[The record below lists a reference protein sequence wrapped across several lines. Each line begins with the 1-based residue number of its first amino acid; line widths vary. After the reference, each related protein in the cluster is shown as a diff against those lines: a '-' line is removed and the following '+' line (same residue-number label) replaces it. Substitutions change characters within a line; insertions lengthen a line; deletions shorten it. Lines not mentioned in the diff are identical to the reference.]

1 VPSGK
6 PEPTTLPNPDALASE
21 HSQRV
26 VQSVEQL
33 IRENGPLP
41 LSAYLQHVLYAPGL
55 GYYAVGN
62 QKLGAGGDFVTAP
75 ELTDCF
81 GLCLA
86 RQIAQILQSVG
97 GDILEFGAG
106 SGTLARVL
114 MHSAEL
120 DGFSGRYLILEPS
133 AELKLRQQK
142 LLETALSAEK
152 FGRCEWLSELPS
164 EFTGV
169 MLANEVVDAMPVEQF
184 NIESGALRQTFV
196 AQTANGVELISGDPE
211 YAVTEAVEHL
221 QYDLRRSF
229 SDGYQS
235 EVSLLLRPWINAV
248 SASMKLGV
256 LLCID
261 YGYSRREYYL
271 PERQTGTLRCYYRHH
286 THNDVLYYPGL
297 QDITSDVDFTLLAE
311 AGQSVQLDLHG
322 FTSQGQFLLG
332 NDLLAIADLSLVDDT
347 RERLLAAQAVRTLTM
362 PTGMG
367 ERFKVMAL
375 SRDLDLALDGFV
387 GADQS
392 HRL

>member
-1 VPSGK
+1 MPSGK
-6 PEPTTLPNPDALASE
+6 PEPTALPSPDALASE
-21 HSQRV
+21 HSERV
-26 VQSVEQL
+26 VQSVEHA
-33 IRENGPLP
+33 IRESGPLS
-41 LSAYLQHVLYAPGL
+41 LSDYLQHVLYAPGL

-75 ELTDCF
+75 ELSDYF

-86 RQIAQILQSVG
+86 RQTGQVLHRIG

-114 MHSAEL
+114 LNSPEL

-142 LLETALSAEK
+142 LLETTLTAEK
-152 FGRCEWLSELPS
+152 FARCLWLSELPTD
-164 EFTGV
+164 FIGV
-169 MLANEVVDAMPVEQF
+169 MLANEVIDAMPVEQF
-184 NIESGALRQTFV
+184 NLHNGTLRQTFV
-196 AQTANGVELISGDPE
+196 AQTANGIELISGDPE
-211 YAVTEAVEHL
+211 NAVTEAVEHL
-221 QYDLRRSF
+221 QYDLQRPF
-229 SDGYQS
+229 ADGYQS
-235 EVSLLLRPWINAV
+235 EVNLLLRPWINAV

-286 THNDVLYYPGL
+286 THDDVLFYPGL

-311 AGQSVQLDLHG
+311 AGQSAQLDLHG
-322 FTSQGQFLLG
+322 FTTQGQFLLG
-332 NDLLAIADLSLVDDT
+332 NNLLSIADLSLVEDA
-347 RERLLAAQAVRTLTM
+347 RERLLATQAVRTLTM